1 MVASDDNSTSSSLVA
16 FLDLV
21 YLVQPFSLVGRL
33 ELLSEIVVADT
44 SGVNNRGRGQYVL
57 SSVLDWVSIRNVL
70 KNTHSSTARSV
81 LSRAS
86 SNICDLVLLDEL
98 IITVDNI

>member
-21 YLVQPFSLVGRL
+21 YLVQPFSLVSSL
-33 ELLSEIVVADT
+33 ELLSEIVVTDT
-44 SGVNNRGRGQYVL
+44 SGVNDRARGQYIL
-57 SSVLDWVSIRNVL
+57 FSVLDWVLIRNLL
-70 KNTHSSTARSV
+70 KKTHSSTTRSV

-86 SNICDLVLLDEL
+86 SHIGDLVLLDEL
-98 IITVDNI
+98 IIAVDNI

>member
-21 YLVQPFSLVGRL
+21 YLVQPFSLVGSL

-44 SGVNNRGRGQYVL
+44 SGVNNRARGQYVL
-57 SSVLDWVSIRNVL
+57 LSVLNRVSSRNLL
-70 KNTHSSTARSV
+70 KKLTAAP
-81 LSRAS
+81 RAAF
-86 SNICDLVLLDEL
+86 
-98 IITVDNI
+98 